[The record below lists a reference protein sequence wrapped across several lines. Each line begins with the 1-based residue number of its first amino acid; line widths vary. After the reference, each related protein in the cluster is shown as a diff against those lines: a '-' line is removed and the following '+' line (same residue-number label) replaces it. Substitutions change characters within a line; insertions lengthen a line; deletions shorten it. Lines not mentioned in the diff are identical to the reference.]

1 MSSSALEMDG
11 AAVELRPRR
20 NWGVALRA
28 LQALMADKNDTEQV
42 FRIMGALN
50 ADEDARS
57 YQRLLLTQKGGRVAY
72 LRPEL
77 AARLMDRDWLAAFP
91 PHTVGG
97 HYRAFLNSTGY
108 SADGLAE
115 ISHAGSQNMN
125 AEHPYF
131 WMGRRS
137 RDLHDLW
144 HVLTG
149 YKADEH
155 LGEAALVAFSFAQ
168 LGGWGWGAI
177 ALAVWWETLSSG
189 INNPK
194 GRAILEGY
202 RLGKAAE
209 WLMAEDYEKL
219 LAEPLDDA
227 RRRLQ
232 LGRPHA
238 YLAIPKLERA
248 RGLGRHAK
256 VDVAKPEA
264 DKAPLQT
271 W

>member
-1 MSSSALEMDG
+1 MSASALEVNG

-20 NWGVALRA
+20 NWGAALRA
-28 LQALMADKNDTEQV
+28 LRALMADKNDTEQV
-42 FRIMGALN
+42 FRVMGALN

-57 YQRLLLTQKGGRVAY
+57 YQRLLLTRKGGRIAY

-77 AARLMDRDWLAAFP
+77 ADRLMDRDWLARFP
-91 PHTVGG
+91 AHTVGG
-97 HYRAFLNSTGY
+97 CYRAFLDATGY
-108 SADGLAE
+108 SASGLAE
-115 ISHAGSQNMN
+115 ISQAGSEDMN
-125 AEHPYF
+125 SEHPYF

-137 RDLHDLW
+137 RDVHDLW

-177 ALAVWWETLSSG
+177 ALAVWWETLSTG
-189 INNPK
+189 INDAK
-194 GRAILEGY
+194 GRAIIEGY

-209 WLMAEDYEKL
+209 WLMAEDYEEL

-227 RRRLQ
+227 RRRLK
-232 LGRPHA
+232 LGRPDI
-238 YLAIPKLERA
+238 YLSIPTLERA
-248 RGLGRHAK
+248 EELGRQGK
-256 VDVAKPEA
+256 VDVAMPA
-264 DKAPLQT
+264 ILAPRQT
-271 W
+271 R